1 MSISLSGAP
10 YNFAPAY
17 NPNVFYFQSTNVA
30 QNGFRYLVNIYSAAT
45 TTLLGQFRVAARP
58 VDGVGYIDV
67 SRIITNLI
75 SYDFNQSGSDDNPAY
90 NSYVSYDVKIGEEY
104 HTTWTYNDYEWQNST
119 GTTANL
125 VQLRQFASAT
135 THTFIVG
142 DQINVTSTN
151 NINGLHT
158 VVAVPS
164 AYAVIIDMNYFNVTP
179 TGTIGG
185 SIVYADNRKT
195 QFSNLY
201 NASGYTAFNGAQ
213 NFANA
218 GAFTNGIWSLTSTSP
233 TYTEALTN
241 LPAGGNQYNS
251 FYCTPEQ
258 DLWVNYYNA
267 SANTQSQ
274 SIKFRNS
281 NGDILTQPLWTGS
294 GQGKIRSVNVGPF
307 NANPTTVVSG
317 TSGIMKSTTEWI
329 EFETFYPGTGAQTS
343 KTYRYYID
351 RRCQLE
357 DWQIAFMDRKGSFL
371 SYAFNLVSTTNGNI
385 KRDAYKQ
392 QIGQLTSGHYGYNT
406 WDKGNTIYN
415 VEVEKTITL
424 RTNWMNDSMSLLFQE
439 LQTSP
444 VTYVRIAED
453 YFACTINETS
463 FEVKRQKDTN
473 LIRQTVTITL
483 SNQDIINI

>member
-17 NPNVFYFQSTNVA
+17 NPQVFYFQSTNIG
-30 QNGFRYLVNIYSAAT
+30 QNGFRYLVNLYSAST
-45 TTLLGQFRVAARP
+45 STLLGQFRVAPRP

-67 SRIITNLI
+67 SRIITNLL
-75 SYDFNQSGSDDNPAY
+75 SYDFNGSGSDDVPAY
-90 NSYVSYDVKIGEEY
+90 NSYISYDVKIGEEY
-104 HTTWTYNDYEWQNST
+104 HTTWTYNDYEFQSST
-119 GTTANL
+119 GVTTNL

-151 NINGLHT
+151 NVNGLHT

-164 AYAVIIDMNYFNVTP
+164 PYAVIIDMDYFNVTP

-213 NFANA
+213 AFAQA
-218 GAFTNGIWSLTSTSP
+218 GSFTDGIWSLTPTSP
-233 TYTEALTN
+233 NYTKALTD
-241 LPAGGNQYNS
+241 LPVGGNQYNS

-258 DLWVNYYNA
+258 DLWVNYYNPSA
-267 SANTQSQ
+267 STQ
-274 SIKFRNS
+274 SIKFVNS
-281 NGDILTQPLWTGS
+281 NGDIITQSLWTGS

-317 TSGIMKSTTEWI
+317 TSGIMKSDTEWI
-329 EFETFYPGTGAQTS
+329 EFNTYSSSITATTS
-343 KTYRYYID
+343 QTYRYYID
-351 RRCQLE
+351 RRCQRE
-357 DWQIAFMDRKGSFL
+357 DWQIAFLDRKGSFL
-371 SYAFNLVSTTNGNI
+371 SYAFNLNSKTTGTI

-392 QIGQLTSGHYGYNT
+392 QVGQLTLGHYGYNT
-406 WDKGNTIYN
+406 YDKGNTIYN
-415 VEVEKTITL
+415 VEVSKTIEL
-424 RTNWMNDSMSLLFQE
+424 QTNWMNDTMSVFFEQLL
-439 LQTSP
+439 TCP

-453 YFACTINETS
+453 YFACTINDSS
-463 FEVKRQKDTN
+463 FEVKRQNNKN
-473 LIRQTVTITL
+473 LIRQTISITL